1 MNYIEYGNENK
12 DVIKSKIEDV
22 LNISMKELDSLCDSL
37 DLLTT
42 LPDYFTLNYENAN
55 LANVIIKKITSDD
68 MKNIY

>member
-1 MNYIEYGNENK
+1 
-12 DVIKSKIEDV
+12 
-22 LNISMKELDSLCDSL
+22 MKELDSLCGSL

-55 LANVIIKKITSDD
+55 LTNVIIKKITSDE